1 MRHKHLGFTLIEL
14 MIVVAIIGI
23 LAAVA
28 IPQYQNYVA
37 RSQVSEAMNLVS
49 GVKVAVAEYF
59 NSNGSF
65 PSRTSDPHSALG
77 LAASG
82 SITGKYVASV
92 SVADDGTGV
101 TTITMKS
108 AGDAHNAIAGKTLKL
123 TPSGSGGSISWT
135 CAVGTMDAKFVPS
148 SCK

>member
-1 MRHKHLGFTLIEL
+1 MRHKQLGFTLIEL

-49 GVKVAVAEYF
+49 GVKIAVAEYF
-59 NSNGSF
+59 NSNGTF
-65 PSRTSDPHSALG
+65 PSGTGNAHSALG
-77 LAASG
+77 IATS
-82 SITGKYVASV
+82 SNIKGKYVAGV

-108 AGDAHNAIAGKTLKL
+108 AGDAHSAVAGTTLKL
-123 TPSGSGGSISWT
+123 TPSGSSGAISWT
-135 CAVGTMDAKFVPS
+135 CAVGTMDAKYVPS
-148 SCK
+148 ACK